1 MKRAILVA
9 LGVGAIVSSAAAFSV
24 GAGGEAGAS
33 LTQDRYLAKLRLIEV
48 SRASQRARIEARYQ
62 AERAQCAALGGVKRD
77 TCMVQVHATRGRAML
92 DAAAPYEVR
101 L

>member
-9 LGVGAIVSSAAAFSV
+9 LGVGAIVSSAAAFSL

-33 LTQDRYLAKLRLIEV
+33 LTQDRYLAMLRLIEV

-62 AERAQCAALGGVKRD
+62 AERAQCAALGGFNRD